1 MTFEWP
7 FALVLL
13 LLVPFCGAAYWAAQR
28 SRRRDALRYSSVAMV
43 GLAVGRG
50 PGRRRHVPAVL
61 YLVAIGFVS
70 LALAR
75 PQMKLP
81 ALERSATIILVL
93 DLSGSMR
100 ADDIKPTRID
110 AATATIREFVKQQP
124 SGVKIGLVGFAQQA
138 QVLNE
143 PTTKKELV
151 LRSIANLY
159 LQRGTNI
166 GDGLQLAMDV
176 LIAADGIPLQTAQ
189 TPATGAGPQVRPAR
203 TAPLAKANP
212 GAATIILLSDGAATT
227 GPPPLQVAKQLS
239 EAGVKVYTV
248 GLGALTTG
256 AGPSA
261 GFFSLDEPTLRGI
274 ADTTGGRYY
283 PARDAGELH
292 RVYEDL
298 SRETSVE
305 SRYAEATWVA
315 GGIAALLMLM
325 AGTLGMLWSN
335 RLP

>member
-13 LLVPFCGAAYWAAQR
+13 LLVPLFGTAYWAAQR
-28 SRRRDALRYSSVAMV
+28 TRRRDALRYSSVAMV
-43 GLAVGRG
+43 GLAVGKG
-50 PGRRRHVPAVL
+50 PGRKRHVPAVL
-61 YLVAIGFVS
+61 YLLAIGFVS

-81 ALERSATIILVL
+81 SLERSATVILVL
-93 DLSGSMR
+93 DVSGSMR
-100 ADDIKPTRID
+100 ADDIKPSRID
-110 AATATIREFVKQQP
+110 AATAAIREFVKQQP
-124 SGVKIGLVGFAQQA
+124 GGVKIGLIAFAQQA

-143 PTTKKELV
+143 PTDKKDLV
-151 LRSIANLY
+151 LRSISNLF

-189 TPATGAGPQVRPAR
+189 TPAPGAVPAR
-203 TAPLAKANP
+203 PPRQKPPATKLNP

-227 GPPPLQVAKQLS
+227 GPPPLLVAKDLS
-239 EAGVKVYTV
+239 ATGVKVYTV
-248 GLGALTTG
+248 GLGALTNG
-256 AGPSA
+256 PGPSA
-261 GFFSLDEPTLRGI
+261 GFFDLDEPTLRGI
-274 ADTTGGRYY
+274 AETTGGRYY

-292 RVYEDL
+292 RVYDEL

-305 SRYAEATWVA
+305 SRYTEATWVA
-315 GGIAALLMLM
+315 GGIAAVLMLL
-325 AGTLGMLWSN
+325 AGVLGMLWSN

>member
-7 FALVLL
+7 FALVAL
-13 LLVPFCGAAYWAAQR
+13 LLVPLFAGAYVMAQR
-28 SRRRDALRYSSVAMV
+28 TRRRDTLRYSSVAMV
-43 GLAVGRG
+43 GVAVGKG
-50 PGRRRHVPAVL
+50 PGRKRHVPAVL
-61 YLVAIGFVS
+61 YLVALGLIS

-81 ALERSATIILVL
+81 ALDRTSTVMLVL
-93 DLSGSMR
+93 DISGSMR

-124 SGVKIGLVGFAQQA
+124 KSVKIGLIGFAQQA

-143 PTTKKELV
+143 PTDKKDLV
-151 LRSIANLY
+151 LRSIATIY

-176 LIAADGIPLQTAQ
+176 LLAADGAPLQTAQ
-189 TPATGAGPQVRPAR
+189 TPQVGAGIAPRPAR
-203 TAPLAKANP
+203 QVPK
-212 GAATIILLSDGAATT
+212 GALSSGSATIILLSDGAATT
-227 GPPPLQVAKQLS
+227 GPPPLQIAKELAQT
-239 EAGVKVYTV
+239 GVKVHTV
-248 GLGALTTG
+248 GLGALTSG
-256 AGPSA
+256 GGPSA
-261 GFFSLDEPTLRGI
+261 GFFNLDEPTLRGI
-274 ADTTGGRYY
+274 AETTGGRYY

-292 RVYEDL
+292 RVYGEL

-305 SRYAEATWVA
+305 SRYAEATWAA
-315 GGIAALLMLM
+315 GGLGMLVMLL
-325 AGTLGMLWSN
+325 AGALGMLWTN

>member
-1 MTFEWP
+1 MTFEWS
-7 FALVLL
+7 FALVAL
-13 LLVPFCGAAYWAAQR
+13 LLVPLFGGAYILAQK
-28 SRRRDALRYSSVAMV
+28 SRRRDSLRYSSVAMV
-43 GLAVGRG
+43 GLAVGKG
-50 PGRRRHVPAVL
+50 PGRKRHVPAVL
-61 YLVAIGFVS
+61 YLVAIALVS

-81 ALERSATIILVL
+81 SLDRTSTIILVL

-110 AATATIREFVKQQP
+110 AATAAVREFVKQQP
-124 SGVKIGLVGFAQQA
+124 KGVKIGLVGFAQQA

-143 PTTKKELV
+143 PTEKKDLV
-151 LRSIANLY
+151 LRSIANIY

-176 LIAADGIPLQTAQ
+176 LIAADGIPLQTAS
-189 TPATGAGPQVRPAR
+189 TPQIGAPGSARPAR
-203 TAPLAKANP
+203 QVPAGKANA

-227 GPPPLQVAKQLS
+227 GPPPLQVARDLAQ
-239 EAGVKVYTV
+239 AGVKVYTV

-256 AGPSA
+256 GGPSA

-292 RVYEDL
+292 RVYDEL

-315 GGIAALLMLM
+315 GGLAAVLMLL
-325 AGTLGMLWSN
+325 AGVLGMLWSN
-335 RLP
+335 R

>member
-7 FALVLL
+7 FALVFV
-13 LLVPFCGAAYWAAQR
+13 LLVPLFGALYALAQR
-28 SRRRDALRYSSVAMV
+28 SRRRDGLRYSSIALV
-43 GLAVGRG
+43 GLAVGKG
-50 PGRRRHVPAVL
+50 PGRKRHVPAAL
-61 YLVAIGFVS
+61 YLLAIGFVS

-110 AATATIREFVKQQP
+110 AATNTIRDFVKKQP
-124 SGVKIGLVGFAQQA
+124 QGVKIGLVGFAQQA

-143 PTTKKELV
+143 PTEKKDLV
-151 LRSIANLY
+151 LRSIANVY

-176 LIAADGIPLQTAQ
+176 LLAADGVPLQTAQ
-189 TPATGAGPQVRPAR
+189 TPAPGAAIQRPPRATVPAR
-203 TAPLAKANP
+203 TLDP
-212 GAATIILLSDGAATT
+212 GAATIILLSDGASTT
-227 GPPPLQVAKQLS
+227 GPPPLNVAKDLAHS
-239 EAGVKVYTV
+239 GVKVYTV
-248 GLGALTTG
+248 GLGALSSG

-261 GFFSLDEPTLRGI
+261 SFFSLDEPTLRGI
-274 ADTTGGRYY
+274 ADATGGRYY
-283 PARDAGELH
+283 PARDASELHHVYGELA
-292 RVYEDL
+292 
-298 SRETSVE
+298 RETSVE
-305 SRYAEATWVA
+305 SRYAEATWVM
-315 GGIAALLMLM
+315 GGIAAVLMVM
-325 AGTLGMLWSN
+325 AGVLGLLWTN